1 VLVVKYYGSIKKVK
15 LEIEVRIDMPVVD
28 IIDDKHRLKAI
39 EEDLVRSI
47 SKGLYEQREYPLKQL
62 RSISNLF

>member
-15 LEIEVRIDMPVVD
+15 LEIEVRIDMSVVD

-39 EEDLVRSI
+39 EEDLVRSV
-47 SKGLYEQREYPLKQL
+47 SKGLYEEGVYLLK
-62 RSISNLF
+62 N